1 MFDRKHTVQPRL
13 RCADGR
19 LNRKSDLGETTLPTS
34 RRQFLARGGALAGA
48 AVMGMPGAARAARP
62 APAAAAVAA
71 GLAPDR
77 RDTYRALIDTMATE
91 PGLRIDPTGADAAAS
106 EFAARYATW
115 PADAQRR
122 ADGVLD
128 ALAQSS
134 GRPFAT
140 LDRRGRAN
148 HLQSCG
154 RPTNDDPVGPER
166 RRLDM
171 AQGAMSLAAVTLGPS
186 SGELDRPLDSV

>member
-1 MFDRKHTVQPRL
+1 L
-13 RCADGR
+13 
-19 LNRKSDLGETTLPTS
+19 LSS
-34 RRQFLARGGALAGA
+34 RRQFLTRGGALAGA
-48 AVMGMPGAARAARP
+48 AMMTLPGVARAAV
-62 APAAAAVAA
+62 PAAASAPGAPAVTPAA
-71 GLAPDR
+71 ALAPGR

-91 PGLRIDPTGADAAAS
+91 PGLRIDPAGADGAAS

-122 ADGVLD
+122 ADTVLD

-140 LDRRGRAN
+140 LDRPARAN
-148 HLQSCG
+148 HLRACA

-171 AQGAMSLAAVTLGPS
+171 AMSALSLAAVTLGPS
-186 SGELDRPLDSV
+186 GGELDRPLDSI